1 MIKPLDDLEI
11 YELLQAAYP
20 GKFTDDDEGFEDA
33 QEFADNLAGW
43 EEVADLLGRVAML
56 AMPMRSPLT
65 GSLHHALGNVTI
77 KDDQVYLVAAVKRP
91 VKSEAE
97 EDAES

>member
-1 MIKPLDDLEI
+1 MKPLNDLEI

-56 AMPMRSPLT
+56 AMPMGSPLT
-65 GSLHHALGNVTI
+65 GSLHHVLGQVTI
-77 KDDQVYLVAAVKRP
+77 REGQAYMMAAVKRP
-91 VKSEAE
+91 VKIEVNNAKQS
-97 EDAES
+97 